1 MIELEYPNSA
11 IPNELKGLGN
21 EYRWFLTSLKE
32 RQPDIVFLTV
42 KNHNTTYRLSK
53 GTKGKS
59 DPPSASRCQ
68 LAGKAKDS
76 KTC

>member
-1 MIELEYPNSA
+1 MTELEYPYSA
-11 IPNELKGLGN
+11 IPNELKGLDN
-21 EYRWFLTSLKE
+21 EHRWFLTSLKE

-42 KNHNTTYRLSK
+42 KNHNITYRLSK

-68 LAGKAKDS
+68 LAGKAKDN
-76 KTC
+76 KIC